1 MKGSRPSATRGIE
14 TMVCE
19 APARVRTPESVNI
32 GDLYKTHAATVGRWA
47 TRLGGPGIDAEDV
60 VHEVFLVA
68 QRRLGEFRGEA
79 DPATW
84 LFRTTDLIVRAHR
97 RKARLRAWLRQSVAD
112 EYGGAQAGS
121 PAISPVEDLIERQ
134 RARNVYRALEG
145 LDDKYRSVFV
155 LFELEG
161 LSGDEIAALTGIKI
175 ATVWVRLHR
184 ARERFV
190 RRIQALALR
199 EGEGP

>member
-1 MKGSRPSATRGIE
+1 
-14 TMVCE
+14 MVRAE
-19 APARVRTPESVNI
+19 PDRARSPEPVNV
-32 GDLYKTHAATVGRWA
+32 GDLYKMHAATVARWA
-47 TRLGGPGIDAEDV
+47 TRLGGLGIDVEDV

-68 QRRLGEFRGEA
+68 HRRLGEFRGQA

-97 RKARLRAWLRQSVAD
+97 RKARLRALLSRSVAD
-112 EYGGAQAGS
+112 EFDSAQAGS
-121 PAISPVEDLIERQ
+121 SAISPVEDLIERQ
-134 RARNVYRALEG
+134 RARNVYRALDSLPE
-145 LDDKYRSVFV
+145 KYRSVFV

-190 RRIQALALR
+190 RRINALALR
-199 EGEGP
+199 EEDRP

>member
-1 MKGSRPSATRGIE
+1 MKGSKLSATPG
-14 TMVCE
+14 TKPMVRA
-19 APARVRTPESVNI
+19 APDTDRSPDNVNI
-32 GDLYKTHAATVGRWA
+32 DDLYRMHAATVGRWA
-47 TRLGGPGIDAEDV
+47 TRLGGPDIDAEDV

-68 QRRLGEFRGEA
+68 HRRLGDFRGEA
-79 DPATW
+79 KPSTW

-97 RKARLRAWLRQSVAD
+97 RKARLRALLRRTVAEESD
-112 EYGGAQAGS
+112 RGAGRSSAV
-121 PAISPVEDLIERQ
+121 SPVEELIERQ
-134 RARNVYRALEG
+134 RARSVYRALDA

-161 LSGDEIAALTGIKI
+161 LSGDEIAALTGIKL

-190 RRIQALALR
+190 RRIHALALR
-199 EGEGP
+199 EGDRP

>member
-1 MKGSRPSATRGIE
+1 MVRAEADSARS
-14 TMVCE
+14 
-19 APARVRTPESVNI
+19 PEPLNV
-32 GDLYKTHAATVGRWA
+32 GDLYKTHAATVARWA
-47 TRLGGPGIDAEDV
+47 ARLGGPGIDAEDV

-68 QRRLGEFRGEA
+68 HRRLGEFRGQA

-97 RKARLRAWLRQSVAD
+97 RKARLRALLRRSVAD
-112 EYGGAQAGS
+112 EYDSVQAGS
-121 PAISPVEDLIERQ
+121 SAISPVEDLIERQ
-134 RARNVYRALEG
+134 RARNVYRALDG
-145 LDDKYRSVFV
+145 LPDKYRSLFV

-161 LSGDEIAALTGIKI
+161 VSGDEIAALTGIKI

-190 RRIQALALR
+190 RRINALALR
-199 EGEGP
+199 EEDGP

>member
-1 MKGSRPSATRGIE
+1 MKGFRIPATREPE
-14 TMVCE
+14 TMVCS
-19 APARVRTPESVNI
+19 APDRARSPESVNI
-32 GDLYKTHAATVGRWA
+32 GDLYKMHAATVARWA
-47 TRLGGPGIDAEDV
+47 TRLAGPDVDAEDV
-60 VHEVFLVA
+60 VHEVFLIA

-97 RKARLRAWLRQSVAD
+97 RKARRRAWLKRSVAE
-112 EYGGAQAGS
+112 EYDRAQAGS
-121 PAISPVEDLIERQ
+121 SALSPVEDLIECQ

-161 LSGDEIAALTGIKI
+161 LSGAEIAALTGIKL

-190 RRIQALALR
+190 RRIHALALR
-199 EGEGP
+199 ERDRS